1 MPTNDSTYW
10 QELAVMR
17 VDIVLV
23 VNLHKLSM
31 KLYLMFIVLLL
42 SSFHSYEAEGT
53 RLARVLTFSA
63 SSNQEIIKISLIK
76 RSNQDHDQLVAKTDE
91 LPLVTTLKNRRLF
104 SRVVT
109 KKSHHDHW
117 LPKIHED
124 YYGPRHHRPRH
135 H

>member
-1 MPTNDSTYW
+1 
-10 QELAVMR
+10 
-17 VDIVLV
+17 
-23 VNLHKLSM
+23 
-31 KLYLMFIVLLL
+31 MFIVLLL

-53 RLARVLTFSA
+53 RLGRVLALSA
-63 SSNQEIIKISLIK
+63 SSNQEIIKISMIK
-76 RSNQDHDQLVAKTDE
+76 ISNQDHELVAKTDE
-91 LPLVTTLKNRRLF
+91 LPLVTTVKNRRLF
-104 SRVVT
+104 FRVVT